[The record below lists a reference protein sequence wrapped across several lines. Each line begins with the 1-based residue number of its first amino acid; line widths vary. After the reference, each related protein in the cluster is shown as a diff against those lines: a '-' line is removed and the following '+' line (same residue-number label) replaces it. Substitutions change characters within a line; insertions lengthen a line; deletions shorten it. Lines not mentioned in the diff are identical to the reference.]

1 MRTSTLAIRIR
12 IFAPF
17 ALGYFLSY
25 LYRSI
30 NAVIGPDLVTAIGI
44 NAADLGLLTAAY
56 LIAFAAFQ
64 LPLGLLLDRYGARRI
79 EAALLVIAAAG
90 AVLFARADSLGGV
103 LVGRGLIG
111 LGVSACLMAAFKAFV
126 VWFPR
131 EQLARINGFQMAAG
145 GLGAMVATTPV
156 QMSLNHTDWRGVFLV
171 LAVLTLVAAA
181 LVFLVVPE
189 PRNHPTA
196 ERFGQQVRG
205 IGTVASSLVFWRTA
219 PLSVFSQAACLAL
232 QSLWAGPWLRDVAG
246 LDRLRAADI
255 LMALAG
261 AMVAGFIV
269 LGALAEKLGR
279 RGTGT
284 SATALVC
291 MTLFMGCFAVLIAQ
305 PRQGLVIIWAF
316 FGFTGSSGILTYA
329 SLTQSF
335 PAHLSGR
342 VTTLLNL
349 LVFMTAFVAQWGVGA
364 IVNLWPA
371 TAAGGYNPEGYRVA
385 FGVLLGLQALGLVW
399 YWAMG
404 KVVRERR
411 ERKAAESISK

>member
-1 MRTSTLAIRIR
+1 MGTSTMAVRLR
-12 IFAPF
+12 IFVPF

-30 NAVIGPDLVTAIGI
+30 NAVIGPDLVTATGI
-44 NAADLGLLTAAY
+44 NAADLGLLTAAF

-90 AVLFARADSLGGV
+90 AVLFARADSLAG
-103 LVGRGLIG
+103 LMLGRGLIG
-111 LGVSACLMAAFKAFV
+111 LGVSACLMAAFKAYV

-131 EQLARINGFQMAAG
+131 EQLARVNGFQMAAG
-145 GLGAMVATTPV
+145 GLGAMTATTPV
-156 QMSLNHTDWRGVFLV
+156 QMSLSLTDWRGVFYI
-171 LAVLTLVAAA
+171 LAALTLAAA
-181 LVFLVVPE
+181 AVVFLVVPE
-189 PRNHPTA
+189 PRSRQPA
-196 ERFGQQVRG
+196 ERFGRQVRG
-205 IGTVASSLVFWRTA
+205 IGTVVSSLIFWRTA
-219 PLSVFSQAACLAL
+219 PLSVFSQAACMAV

-246 LDRLRAADI
+246 LDRLRAAEI
-255 LMALAG
+255 LMVLAA

-269 LGALAEKLGR
+269 LGALAGKLGR

-284 SATALVC
+284 LTLALVC

-316 FGFTGSSGILTYA
+316 FGFLGSGGILTYA

-349 LVFMTAFVAQWGVGA
+349 LVFLAAFAAQWGVGA

-371 TAAGGYNPEGYRVA
+371 TAAGGYSPEGYRFA
-385 FGVLLGLQALGLVW
+385 FGLLLGLQALGLVW
-399 YWAMG
+399 YGAVG
-404 KVVRERR
+404 KVARKRR
-411 ERKAAESISK
+411 E